1 MKPDPSKNLV
11 NYGPFTDRLSIW
23 AWRGFLVGCWA
34 SYLDIVFLTQ
44 SVNLTTNVARF
55 LYITPPVT
63 ALPMAYITSREVL
76 GAQFGHDKIWPYFFS
91 GLAPGAIWGAFRK
104 HFRSGVFAFGIF
116 GIGGLIMKA
125 NEDMSGT
132 MWNLDIDNG
141 DQSFFK
147 RNKSF
152 DTFNKRHTFESWH
165 EADPGPYWKEF
176 VDEKQD
182 PFKDTKL

>member
-1 MKPDPSKNLV
+1 
-11 NYGPFTDRLSIW
+11 
-23 AWRGFLVGCWA
+23 
-34 SYLDIVFLTQ
+34 
-44 SVNLTTNVARF
+44 
-55 LYITPPVT
+55 
-63 ALPMAYITSREVL
+63 
-76 GAQFGHDKIWPYFFS
+76 
-91 GLAPGAIWGAFRK
+91 
-104 HFRSGVFAFGIF
+104 
-116 GIGGLIMKA
+116 MKA

-182 PFKDTKL
+182 PYKDTKL